1 MYASEGTD
9 KRDEWVN
16 TIACTMRAAKRIEH
30 LKMSLIRRMQKALQ
44 AMFAHGLF
52 RWIIGI
58 TIAANFVLNCI
69 EAEWNSREKATQE
82 LFHNT
87 DIIFTCIF
95 SAELL
100 LRLFAFGTC
109 FFSDGWNM
117 FDVLVVGVTAYSLGV
132 GLSGEKS
139 GSPFGSLRTVRA
151 MRIMR

>member
-1 MYASEGTD
+1 MYAAEGTD

-16 TIACTMRAAKRIEH
+16 TIARTVRAAKRIEH
-30 LKMSLIRRMQKALQ
+30 LKLSLIRRVRKALQ
-44 AMFAHGLF
+44 SMFQNVLF
-52 RWIIGI
+52 RSIIGFA
-58 TIAANFVLNCI
+58 IAANFVLNCI

-82 LFHNT
+82 LFHNL
-87 DIIFTCIF
+87 DIFFTCIF

-100 LRLFAFGTC
+100 LRLFAFGIC
-109 FFSDGWNM
+109 FFSDGWNV

-139 GSPFGSLRTVRA
+139 GSPFGALRTVRA